1 MSILREV
8 LLLSQ
13 MYRPM
18 KFRRAHRVFSQPAN
32 ATVYVDSRRSMN
44 GRLIY
49 ALLMVCLS
57 WTAVA
62 WSAEEGEAIERTVKE
77 AAMAAATFPETR
89 DKQAVLKLYTKDYVG
104 IQDGETETRD
114 SIEKWLSDY
123 ESELN
128 KGSTLRFISAV
139 SNLHVRIPGPTAWA
153 TYDYVFQAIR
163 KGELEAQD
171 SGQCTTLLRKE
182 GSTWLIQ
189 HEHCSKTR
197 TGQDK

>member
-1 MSILREV
+1 MKRHIASAV
-8 LLLSQ
+8 L
-13 MYRPM
+13 MAC
-18 KFRRAHRVFSQPAN
+18 F
-32 ATVYVDSRRSMN
+32 
-44 GRLIY
+44 
-49 ALLMVCLS
+49 S

-62 WSAEEGEAIERTVKE
+62 WSAEEGEAIEKTVKE
-77 AAMAAATFPETR
+77 AAMAAAAFSETR
-89 DKQAVLKLYTKDYVG
+89 DKQSVLKLYSKDYVG

-114 SIEKWLSDY
+114 AIEKWLSDY

-139 SNLHVRIPGPTAWA
+139 SNLRVRIPGPTAWA

-171 SGQCTTLLRKE
+171 SGQCTTVLRKE
-182 GSTWLIQ
+182 GSDWLIQ

-197 TGQDK
+197 PTK

>member
-1 MSILREV
+1 MFVS
-8 LLLSQ
+8 
-13 MYRPM
+13 
-18 KFRRAHRVFSQPAN
+18 FSLGTCPSNTQAD
-32 ATVYVDSRRSMN
+32 ASVYVRFGRSMN
-44 GRLIY
+44 TRLIY
-49 ALLMVCLS
+49 ALLMVCVS
-57 WTAVA
+57 WTPVA

-77 AAMAAATFPETR
+77 AAMAPATFSETR
-89 DKQAVLKLYTKDYVG
+89 DKQAVMKLYTKDYVG

-139 SNLHVRIPGPTAWA
+139 SNLHVRTPGPTAWA

-182 GSTWLIQ
+182 GSSWLIV

-197 TGQDK
+197 TGLGK

>member
-1 MSILREV
+1 MIKSSIAALV
-8 LLLSQ
+8 
-13 MYRPM
+13 MM
-18 KFRRAHRVFSQPAN
+18 GCFSWA
-32 ATVYVDSRRSMN
+32 AE
-44 GRLIY
+44 
-49 ALLMVCLS
+49 
-57 WTAVA
+57 A
-62 WSAEEGEAIERTVKE
+62 WSAAEEAAIERTVKE
-77 AAMAAATFPETR
+77 AAMASSTFSETR

-114 SIEKWLSDY
+114 SIEKWFADY

-128 KGSTLRFISAV
+128 KGSTLRFISTV
-139 SNLHVRIPGPTAWA
+139 SNLRVRVPGPTAWA

-189 HEHCSKTR
+189 HEHCSKR
-197 TGQDK
+197 D